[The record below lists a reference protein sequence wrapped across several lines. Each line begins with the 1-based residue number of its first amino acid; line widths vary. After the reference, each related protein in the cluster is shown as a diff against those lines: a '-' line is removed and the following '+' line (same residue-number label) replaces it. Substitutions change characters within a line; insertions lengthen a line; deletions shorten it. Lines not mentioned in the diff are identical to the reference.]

1 MRVGVISTGSIPF
14 IIRNGEKYS
23 GIAIEIWEKIAK
35 KLNIEFEY
43 VELQNDK
50 DLAIQKIKSQD
61 IDILIGP
68 YNITEK
74 RYKDVNFTIPFYM
87 TNFCFASVKKNDFLQ
102 NYINISKSLLHIAFF
117 FLLVL
122 FINNI
127 YKNLTKNAIL
137 FNVIVNSI
145 PTFNKFDKNMWFLY
159 FVVFICVIIIYINS
173 FKPSFS
179 FTSTKFLLKNK
190 SVLYSDSNKV
200 QTIIDKYKM
209 KGKLISIKNSADH
222 LKQSNNDPLLN
233 KYIQEVD
240 NIDGIIGECS
250 KISYILNQNNE
261 KYKDIKIIRENL
273 SRELYSFVLPKKSK
287 LLDKINFTIRQHQQ
301 EKINQIVVTKYLG
314 PEFQNNSTF

>member
-1 MRVGVISTGSIPF
+1 MKVGVISTGAIPF

-23 GIAIEIWEKIAK
+23 GIAVEIWEKIAN
-35 KLNIEFEY
+35 KLNIKFQY
-43 VELQNDK
+43 VELLNDE
-50 DLAIQKIKSQD
+50 DLAIQKVKSGD

-68 YNITEK
+68 YNVTEK

-87 TNFCFASVKKNDFLQ
+87 TNFCFVSAQKTDYLQ
-102 NYINISKSLLHIAFF
+102 NYINLSLSLLHIAFF

-127 YKNLTKNAIL
+127 TKNLTKNANIL
-137 FNVIVNSI
+137 NVIVNSI

-159 FVVFICVIIIYINS
+159 FIVFICVIIIYVNS

-179 FTSTKFLLKNK
+179 LTPTSFLLKNK
-190 SVLYSDSNKV
+190 SVVYTDSNKV

-209 KGKLISIKNSADH
+209 KGKLISVKNSGDH

-233 KYIQEVD
+233 KYIQDID
-240 NIDGIIGECS
+240 NIDGVLDECS
-250 KISYILNQNNE
+250 KISYILNHNND
-261 KYKDIKIIRENL
+261 KYKDIQIVRKNL

-287 LLDKINFTIRQHQQ
+287 ILDKINSTIRQLQQ
-301 EKINQIVVTKYLG
+301 EKINQMIVTKYLG
-314 PEFQNNSTF
+314 PDFQNYSTF